1 MEEYDGGRDVSD
13 RDFYGSLCKSRYHE
27 VIYSTSW
34 LKKGDRGNADITA
47 ALLPFY
53 VMCLEHIGILD
64 YDIRFKRKKEERVI
78 SIWLKSS
85 PHKYP
90 WMPQKGIII

>member
-1 MEEYDGGRDVSD
+1 MEEYDGGRDISD

-47 ALLPFY
+47 ASVSFLCGVPGHTVFLSTIS
-53 VMCLEHIGILD
+53 VLEE
-64 YDIRFKRKKEERVI
+64 KK
-78 SIWLKSS
+78 K
-85 PHKYP
+85 
-90 WMPQKGIII
+90 KG

>member
-47 ALLPFY
+47 ASVSFLCDVPGTY
-53 VMCLEHIGILD
+53 CILD

-90 WMPQKGIII
+90 WMPQKGIIR